1 MQVKGQ
7 TATRAGVQAGNAIL
21 RGVYNWMTLGLG
33 LTAVVAYGVSSSPTL
48 LELIFGNMIVFFGL
62 IIGELALVFI
72 ISSRITRL
80 APSTA
85 AGLFL
90 LYSALNGATL
100 SVVLLAYTGQTVANA
115 FIASAAMFAAMSIYG
130 YTTKR
135 DLSAWGSFLFM
146 GLIGIIIASL
156 INIFIGSAMM
166 EFVISGIGI
175 LVFTGLT
182 AYDTAKI
189 KEMSLTVGQQGE
201 FAAKRVKIYGA
212 LSLYLDFINL
222 FLMMLRFFGG
232 SRD

>member
-1 MQVKGQ
+1 MQMNGH
-7 TATRAGVQAGNAIL
+7 TTTTAGVQAGNAIL

-33 LTAVVAYGVSSSPTL
+33 LTALVAYGVSTSQAML
-48 LELIFGNMIVFFGL
+48 QLIFGNQLIFFGL
-62 IIGELALVFI
+62 IIAELVLVFTLA
-72 ISSRITRL
+72 SRITKL

-100 SVVLLAYTGQTVANA
+100 SVVLLAYSGQSVTNA
-115 FIASAAMFAAMSIYG
+115 FVVSAAMFAAMSFYG

-135 DLSAWGSFLFM
+135 DLSAMGSFLFM
-146 GLIGIIIASL
+146 GLIGLLIAMVVNL
-156 INIFIGSAMM
+156 FIRSTMM
-166 EFVISGIGI
+166 EFVISGIGVLI
-175 LVFTGLT
+175 FTGLT

-189 KEMSLTVGQQGE
+189 KQMSLTVGQQGE
-201 FAAKRVKIYGA
+201 YAAQRVKIFGA

-222 FLMMLRFFGG
+222 FLMLLRFFGG

>member
-1 MQVKGQ
+1 
-7 TATRAGVQAGNAIL
+7 
-21 RGVYNWMTLGLG
+21 MTLGLVF
-33 LTAVVAYGVSSSPTL
+33 TAVIAYTVAGSPSL
-48 LELIFGNMIVFFGL
+48 IRFIFGNMIVFYGL
-62 IIGELALVFI
+62 IIAELALVFI
-72 ISSRITRL
+72 ISSRITKL

-100 SVVLLAYTGQTVANA
+100 SMVLLVYTGQSVANA
-115 FIASAAMFAAMSIYG
+115 FFACAAMFAAMSVYG
-130 YTTKR
+130 ATTKR
-135 DLSAWGSFLFM
+135 DLSGWGSFLFM

-182 AYDTAKI
+182 AYDTARI

-201 FAAKRVKIYGA
+201 FAAKRVKVYGA
-212 LSLYLDFINL
+212 LTLHLDFINL
-222 FLMMLRFFGG
+222 FLMLLRFFGG
-232 SRD
+232 GRD